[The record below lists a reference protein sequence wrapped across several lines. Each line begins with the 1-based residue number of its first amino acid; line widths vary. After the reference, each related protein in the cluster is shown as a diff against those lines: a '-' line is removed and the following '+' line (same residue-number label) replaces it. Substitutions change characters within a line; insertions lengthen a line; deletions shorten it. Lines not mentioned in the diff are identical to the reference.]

1 MSPFFCV
8 RTSPEPYGARAGQR
22 LPAQRLD
29 PQGAEKE
36 KMPVKK
42 KLTAVCVLTAAVCLF
57 AATAFA
63 ETGDVAGVIQST
75 WQSAAQQIKTVVN
88 TVVFPA
94 LDLILV
100 IAFFVKAGTTYYE
113 YRKHGQIEWTGL
125 ILLFAGL
132 VLTLTAPLYIWTIA
146 GV

>member
-1 MSPFFCV
+1 M
-8 RTSPEPYGARAGQR
+8 
-22 LPAQRLD
+22 
-29 PQGAEKE
+29 
-36 KMPVKK
+36 KK

-113 YRKHGQIEWTGL
+113 YRKHGQFEWTGAAILFVCL
-125 ILLFAGL
+125 IFVLL
-132 VLTLTAPLYIWTIA
+132 APNYIWNIV

>member
-1 MSPFFCV
+1 M
-8 RTSPEPYGARAGQR
+8 
-22 LPAQRLD
+22 
-29 PQGAEKE
+29 
-36 KMPVKK
+36 KK
-42 KLTAVCVLTAAVCLF
+42 KLTTICVLMAAVCLF

>member
-1 MSPFFCV
+1 MCADGSRVP
-8 RTSPEPYGARAGQR
+8 
-22 LPAQRLD
+22 
-29 PQGAEKE
+29 
-36 KMPVKK
+36 
-42 KLTAVCVLTAAVCLF
+42 F

-132 VLTLTAPLYIWTIA
+132 VLTPDGAAVHLDHCG
-146 GV
+146 GVNIS